1 MESKGRVDP
10 AADVPCGDELA
21 QAAHGEVRQKG
32 RHRQEGSADTSSG
45 IRSTFFAFLDETVDQ
60 QCKESCAK
68 SP

>member
-10 AADVPCGDELA
+10 ATDVPCGDELA
-21 QAAHGEVRQKG
+21 QAAHGEVRQRGDIAK
-32 RHRQEGSADTSSG
+32 RATADTSSG